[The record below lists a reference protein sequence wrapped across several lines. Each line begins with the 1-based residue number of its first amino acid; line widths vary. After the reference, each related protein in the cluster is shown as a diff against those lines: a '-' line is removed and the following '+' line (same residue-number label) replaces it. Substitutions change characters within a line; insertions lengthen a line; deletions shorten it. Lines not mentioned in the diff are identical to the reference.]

1 MSLADLL
8 NLVTPGTMLHI
19 VFPGEVIHSLKDQLD
34 IASSLY
40 QVKYFFSVY
49 DELIIVCD

>member
-8 NLVTPGTMLHI
+8 QLVTSGTMIHI

-34 IASSLY
+34 ITPSLY
-40 QVKYFFSVY
+40 HVKYFFSVY